1 MTQVADAI
9 RKVTAQM
16 QQALDTGRRSQH
28 VDAYDLIEALLAIA
42 DTLDPP
48 FPDADEPNAE

>member
-1 MTQVADAI
+1 MTEVADAI
-9 RKVTAQM
+9 RAVTAQM
-16 QQALDTGRRSQH
+16 QQALDTGRRSRN

-48 FPDADEPNAE
+48 FPDADEANAK